1 MKTHLVISGGAC
13 YGISMLG
20 ILNYLYLEKKLNS
33 IKYIAGNSIGSFFSL
48 VYCLNVPLELV
59 EEIIREIIKKNLYS
73 ITNENFSNLFI
84 ENGIF
89 DTNNVMIKIKK
100 YIENEYKMNDI
111 TFLELSKK
119 FGKNL
124 YISTTQLKD
133 SINKIFSVDETP
145 NISVFDAVAASMALP
160 FIMKPV
166 KIEEEYYIDGVLSNN
181 FPINIFNNID
191 SELILSIL
199 FLMDEKKGQEID
211 YSNIDFITYSKQI
224 FKIIIDNNNKLT
236 SEINYKNLKK
246 KDILIINDLPIVSN
260 LPYIFNDEKDNSID
274 ICLNDNDID
283 NLILEG
289 FIKVSEHFKYIKS

>member
-33 IKYIAGNSIGSFFSL
+33 IKYIASNSIGSFFSL

-89 DTNNVMIKIKK
+89 DTNNIMIKIKK
-100 YIENEYKMNDI
+100 YIEKEYKINDI
-111 TFLELSKK
+111 TFIELSKR

-133 SINKIFSVDETP
+133 SKNKIFSVDETP

-160 FIMKPV
+160 FIMKPI
-166 KIEEEYYIDGVLSNN
+166 KIEDEYYIDGVLSNN
-181 FPINIFNNID
+181 FPINIFNNIY

-199 FLMDEKKGQEID
+199 FLIDEKEEDID
-211 YSNIDFITYSKQI
+211 YNNIDFITYSKHI
-224 FKIIIDNNNKLT
+224 FKIILDNNTKLT
-236 SEINYKNLKK
+236 TEINYKNFQK
-246 KDILIINDLPIVSN
+246 KDILIINDLPIVSH
-260 LPYIFNDEKDNSID
+260 LPYIYNDEKDNNSID
-274 ICLNDNDID
+274 IYLNDNDID

-289 FIKVSEHFKYIKS
+289 FIKISEHFKYIKS